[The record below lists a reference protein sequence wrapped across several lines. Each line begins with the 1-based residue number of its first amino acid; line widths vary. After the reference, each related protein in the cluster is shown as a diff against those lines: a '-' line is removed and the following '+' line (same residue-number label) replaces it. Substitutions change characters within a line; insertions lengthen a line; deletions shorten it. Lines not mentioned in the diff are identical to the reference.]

1 MVVFMTSTL
10 GYEAIA
16 RNKKVLGFCCKGT
29 PNFQKKNFQ
38 ERLLGLFL
46 VIKKRFFWVNDLNL
60 KIFSKN
66 LIAYKNYKN
75 KWNKK
80 KFQNIKKISWYN
92 YIILN

>member
-29 PNFQKKNFQ
+29 PQFPKKNFQ

-46 VIKKRFFWVNDLNL
+46 VIKKKVFFG
-60 KIFSKN
+60 
-66 LIAYKNYKN
+66 
-75 KWNKK
+75 
-80 KFQNIKKISWYN
+80 
-92 YIILN
+92 